1 MVASDMRVNLI
12 ALGMISLG
20 IVLFVSTLRFWGSAG
35 EDPEVL
41 APLEIMGDRRFAR
54 SDETGRVALLNEVRP
69 PGAEPVESFSAP
81 PVLDHEPPQQERPF
95 RDTFDHADDGVDV
108 VPGIID
114 PLLSQNKES
123 R

>member
-20 IVLFVSTLRFWGSAG
+20 IALFVATLRFWGSAG

-41 APLEIMGDRRFAR
+41 APLEVMGDRRFAR

-69 PGAEPVESFSAP
+69 SGAEPVGSFSAP
-81 PVLDHEPPQQERPF
+81 AVLDHEPPQQERPF

-123 R
+123 K